1 MTRLGKVAIGVG
13 AVLVMIQAVR
23 FEHTNPPITG
33 DIDAPAPIKQLLSRA
48 CYDCHSNETKWPWY
62 TNIAPAS
69 WLVHRDVVEGRQEL
83 NFSTWAQLPAQKQ
96 AKKLGEIA
104 EELEGND
111 MPPWFYVPMHAE
123 AKLTDAERQQLIAW
137 AKGAN

>member
-1 MTRLGKVAIGVG
+1 MTRLGKVAIGAG
-13 AVLVMIQAVR
+13 AVVLLMQVVR

-33 DIDAPAPIKQLLSRA
+33 DIDAAAPIKQLLARA

-69 WLVHRDVVEGRQEL
+69 WLVHRDVVEGREEL
-83 NFSTWAQLPAQKQ
+83 NFSTWAQLPGPKQ

>member
-13 AVLVMIQAVR
+13 AAVALIQVVR

-62 TNIAPAS
+62 TNVAPSS
-69 WLVHRDVVEGRQEL
+69 WLVHRDVVEGRKEL
-83 NFSTWAQLPAQKQ
+83 NFSTWAQMPAQKQ

-104 EELEGND
+104 EEIEGND
-111 MPPWFYVPMHAE
+111 MPPWFYVPLHAE